1 MHFDAFI
8 SSLLFNI
15 LVAFVLVFY
24 DFFGFLG
31 YAKDRK
37 RCTNR
42 EWRQGTK
49 GFRNTVT
56 WVEIRKFVPK
66 YLFVFHIITLTVIAI
81 GLLSPFPLLFG
92 VVNVTGYASLA
103 MMLWLAFCWSFSILL
118 SRWENVNSSESS
130 LLTSIFL
137 IIAMIVPI
145 AVIAICVYEL
155 LMLLGEGSIFEYL
168 YNSVKSQA

>member
-8 SSLLFNI
+8 MVLLFNI
-15 LVAFVLVFY
+15 LVALVLVFY

-42 EWRQGTK
+42 EWQQGTK

-56 WVEIRKFVPK
+56 WEGIRKFVPK
-66 YLFVFHIITLTVIAI
+66 YLYVFHIITLIVLAI

-92 VVNVTGYASLA
+92 VVNVTGIGSFA
-103 MMLWLAFCWSFSILL
+103 MMLWLTFCWSFSILL
-118 SRWENVNSSESS
+118 SRWENANSSKSS
-130 LLTSIFL
+130 LLTSIFS

-145 AVIAICVYEL
+145 AVIAFCIYKL
-155 LMLLGEGSIFEYL
+155 LRGLFI
-168 YNSVKSQA
+168 